1 MTRVFRSLLTKER
14 TMSEEKYQRLKFAV
28 ENYLS
33 AHDSLVQ
40 GAIED
45 DDGAMGWWTEEM
57 REIIE
62 GEDDE

>member
-1 MTRVFRSLLTKER
+1 
-14 TMSEEKYQRLKFAV
+14 MSEEKYQRLKFAV

-62 GEDDE
+62 GDDNE

>member
-1 MTRVFRSLLTKER
+1 
-14 TMSEEKYQRLKFAV
+14 MSEREYQRLRFAV

-33 AHDSLVQ
+33 AYDALAQ
-40 GAIED
+40 GAIAD
-45 DDGAMGWWTEEM
+45 DDGAMGRWTEEM